1 MNQPTV
7 PPATGLVSPV
17 TEILH
22 GPPGTGKTY
31 TAVLR
36 AVRYA
41 DALNADPT
49 QGAPD
54 RFREL
59 RKQGRTEF
67 ITFHQSYGYED
78 FIEGIRPDLE
88 QGGDAVRFRLVDGV
102 FKRMATVALHACL
115 QPVESHEFTLRYE
128 ALLTALKAA
137 PQHQYEIPGLSAGKK
152 WMVQVTEKNNIRA
165 VAGEPNQEPQ
175 CSKKTLSAVYAK
187 FPSRQSISGSDA
199 QSAVVQGIN
208 ASFVA
213 AVFNHI
219 KSLSV
224 AQTPQAQ
231 TAECEYATKAKIV
244 QAFLIDGEDS
254 GYSLR
259 NQANA
264 VPNFVLVID
273 EINRGNISKIFGEL
287 ITLIEDDK
295 RIGAKNELIVRLP
308 TSGQQ
313 FGVPPN
319 LHLVGSMNTA
329 DKSIALL
336 DVALRR
342 RFAFK
347 DLPPRFDVCSG
358 LTEPMRKVLAELND
372 RIERRKDRDH
382 RIGHAFFKDVSS
394 ETTFDHAF
402 REKVIPLLQE
412 YFFND
417 FEGARYVLGEEKKNG
432 DNPGFIRSIRK
443 DGLAGG
449 ATRWRWFL
457 DYEKPEEFP
466 CFEQLKANFQG
477 T

>member
-1 MNQPTV
+1 MLEKDPQCRLRQIPQP
-7 PPATGLVSPV
+7 SK
-17 TEILH
+17 H
-22 GPPGTGKTY
+22 
-31 TAVLR
+31 
-36 AVRYA
+36 
-41 DALNADPT
+41 
-49 QGAPD
+49 
-54 RFREL
+54 
-59 RKQGRTEF
+59 
-67 ITFHQSYGYED
+67 
-78 FIEGIRPDLE
+78 
-88 QGGDAVRFRLVDGV
+88 FRLGCAECSCSRHQCQLRRSS
-102 FKRMATVALHACL
+102 FQPYKVAVGCAD
-115 QPVESHEFTLRYE
+115 S
-128 ALLTALKAA
+128 
-137 PQHQYEIPGLSAGKK
+137 
-152 WMVQVTEKNNIRA
+152 
-165 VAGEPNQEPQ
+165 
-175 CSKKTLSAVYAK
+175 
-187 FPSRQSISGSDA
+187 
-199 QSAVVQGIN
+199 
-208 ASFVA
+208 
-213 AVFNHI
+213 
-219 KSLSV
+219 
-224 AQTPQAQ
+224 QAQ